1 MSKMLS
7 FSLSSQQNKTDNNVN
22 NTTNV
27 YVDRGIKA
35 IYPDKKSPYEQ
46 PGEQYIDRELESTQI
61 NSDDTDNPVVVVK
74 TIDNKT
80 EELYLTIIKA
90 FTDILRSD
98 NKTLLTNLIDFS
110 GKIILKAETLIQIIA
125 LVTNVDANKIVIN
138 FLDED
143 VGCLH
148 KFNPLKKVAS
158 IKVDN
163 KDMFIKFNDAYNL
176 ILNKYAISLDR
187 VVVPQI

>member
-46 PGEQYIDRELESTQI
+46 PGEQYIDRELESSQI
-61 NSDDTDNPVVVVK
+61 NCGDPDNPVVVVK

-125 LVTNVDANKIVIN
+125 LVT
-138 FLDED
+138 DED

-176 ILNKYAISLDR
+176 ILIKYAISLDW